1 MLRHKQCSSNRQ
13 VFTKCC
19 TKLVLYGR
27 RDKLS
32 IQSNRHQTIGCEYDA
47 KCPEYISDM
56 LKEQDF
62 KNNNTRVSDMSDEFE
77 FDEDDS
83 ELDQLWFDPWEGQI
97 ELSNCDYLKN
107 DLSLLD
113 ECEFDDDNEFR
124 DNLRVLSPL
133 EKRRKSLLRQT
144 SLPVFNQ
151 PIYTL
156 PSSNDDFHNTHTL
169 FWNQKHLDGSG
180 SSDDVSFTDYF

>member
-1 MLRHKQCSSNRQ
+1 
-13 VFTKCC
+13 
-19 TKLVLYGR
+19 
-27 RDKLS
+27 
-32 IQSNRHQTIGCEYDA
+32 
-47 KCPEYISDM
+47 
-56 LKEQDF
+56 
-62 KNNNTRVSDMSDEFE
+62 MSDEFE

-97 ELSNCDYLKN
+97 ELSNCDFNFKN

-113 ECEFDDDNEFR
+113 EVEFDDDELR

-151 PIYTL
+151 PIYNL

-180 SSDDVSFTDYF
+180 SSDDVSFIYFAVSKNLRKSAI

>member
-1 MLRHKQCSSNRQ
+1 
-13 VFTKCC
+13 
-19 TKLVLYGR
+19 
-27 RDKLS
+27 
-32 IQSNRHQTIGCEYDA
+32 
-47 KCPEYISDM
+47 
-56 LKEQDF
+56 
-62 KNNNTRVSDMSDEFE
+62 MSDEFE

-97 ELSNCDYLKN
+97 ELSNCDFNFKN

-113 ECEFDDDNEFR
+113 EVEFDDDELR

-151 PIYTL
+151 PIYNL
-156 PSSNDDFHNTHTL
+156 PSSNDDFNNTHTL

-180 SSDDVSFTDYF
+180 SSDDVSFIDFAVGKNLRKSAI

>member
-1 MLRHKQCSSNRQ
+1 MLRHKQSCESSNRQ

-62 KNNNTRVSDMSDEFE
+62 KNNNTR
-77 FDEDDS
+77 
-83 ELDQLWFDPWEGQI
+83 
-97 ELSNCDYLKN
+97 
-107 DLSLLD
+107 
-113 ECEFDDDNEFR
+113 
-124 DNLRVLSPL
+124 
-133 EKRRKSLLRQT
+133 
-144 SLPVFNQ
+144 
-151 PIYTL
+151 
-156 PSSNDDFHNTHTL
+156 
-169 FWNQKHLDGSG
+169 
-180 SSDDVSFTDYF
+180 

>member
-1 MLRHKQCSSNRQ
+1 MFEMPDLSW
-13 VFTKCC
+13 
-19 TKLVLYGR
+19 
-27 RDKLS
+27 RDF
-32 IQSNRHQTIGCEYDA
+32 R
-47 KCPEYISDM
+47 P
-56 LKEQDF
+56 
-62 KNNNTRVSDMSDEFE
+62 VSV
-77 FDEDDS
+77 
-83 ELDQLWFDPWEGQI
+83 I